1 MSNLEPKSTD
11 VKQKETSVEQQETS
25 VEQQETAK
33 EYPVIHCQ
41 RVVPG
46 KTVESMEDIEGLVI
60 QLSENGALSPEL
72 VPKFIMN
79 MDVAKLPNGRTT
91 IVSARCRNNFIITE
105 TISSPSPDT
114 YDEQAAVE
122 ICRNKIYSRLWEMLQ
137 FLYATAIVT
146 TNTIVSEYNAA
157 QQIPESVTN
166 ERTEEN
172 DD

>member
-1 MSNLEPKSTD
+1 MSNLEPKSTE
-11 VKQKETSVEQQETS
+11 VKQKETDVEQQETM
-25 VEQQETAK
+25 K

-41 RVVPG
+41 RVTPG
-46 KTVESMEDIEGLVI
+46 KTTESMEDIEGLVI
-60 QLSENGALSPEL
+60 QLSENGALYPEL

-79 MDVAKLPNGRTT
+79 MDIAKLPNGRTT

-146 TNTIVSEYNAA
+146 TNTIVAEYNTA
-157 QQIPESVTN
+157 QQIPEAKTD
-166 ERTEEN
+166 ERTGEN